1 MPDDDLTEDVN
12 DLIEQLKENNN
23 NVKKA
28 QKHEEFELKPE
39 DLEKFILN
47 RTGQLINQSMDMIDT
62 VKSYVESA
70 PEADDVG
77 SLAELLR
84 ATTSSIDTLSKILV
98 QDKRGTTST
107 KLKQMDIESKR
118 ELQDNEQNNKI
129 ALTRQEVLS
138 HLIQNSDVIELEDG
152 EKEENQPKTD

>member
-152 EKEENQPKTD
+152 EKEEN